1 MALPSDKPQTIFT
14 NKADDNQT
22 SNNIKIPN
30 GYSPGP
36 SGERKEGFFSENNL
50 SSSEKVSSKEASQE
64 VGEWVTKVE
73 TGEDI
78 QLPKPITDDHGQ
90 VLVEPAAPSQVAV
103 TLPLTD
109 DQIKTGLHRKIV
121 DSIRWLAEW
130 CLRLL
135 KVSNNKI
142 AYKKKEQ

>member
-1 MALPSDKPQTIFT
+1 MALVSDKSQAVFT
-14 NKADDNQT
+14 GKADDNKA

-36 SGERKEGFFSENNL
+36 SGERKEGFFSESKL
-50 SSSEKVSSKEASQE
+50 PSSEKISSKEAGQE

-73 TGEDI
+73 TGEEI
-78 QLPKPITDDHGQ
+78 QLPKPVTDDHGQ
-90 VLVEPAAPSQVAV
+90 VLVEPAAPSQITV

-135 KVSNNKI
+135 KVSNSKI
-142 AYKKKEQ
+142 AYRKKEQ